1 MKKFSE
7 KMTQK
12 SSRHKFSDRISRIKA
27 MKMILPL
34 ISPFLQQ
41 DLFATSTSPPLPV
54 AEVEG
59 PTE

>member
-1 MKKFSE
+1 
-7 KMTQK
+7 MTQK

-59 PTE
+59 PTDH